1 MATDLP
7 HLLLT
12 VLPFAL
18 ASMVSPLT
26 IIIVMAV
33 LSATKRRALKAV
45 LFAITYATVF
55 SAICLL
61 LVAVGS
67 AATIGGNPSSA
78 IAGIDVFLGV
88 ILLYIAGR
96 SLTKGVG
103 TPLVRSFD
111 PDAMSVAGA
120 VSLGVL
126 FSASNFS
133 SLIPALAAS
142 KDIGVAA
149 VPPFDKTIAF
159 VFLLVIALSWVWAPV
174 TIYLVTPNNFDR
186 LLDPVIRFLRRYG
199 GQLMAAVLFLIGLY
213 LVIRGVTGFAAL

>member
-18 ASMVSPLT
+18 ASMLSLLT

-78 IAGIDVFLGV
+78 IAGNDVFLGV
-88 ILLYIAGR
+88 ILLYIVGR

-111 PDAMSVAGA
+111 PGAMSVAAA

-126 FSASNFS
+126 FRASNFS

-142 KDIGVAA
+142 KDTGVAA

-174 TIYLVTPNNFDR
+174 VISLR
-186 LLDPVIRFLRRYG
+186 LTTSTGCSILSSASCAG
-199 GQLMAAVLFLIGLY
+199 MAVS
-213 LVIRGVTGFAAL
+213 

>member
-7 HLLLT
+7 HQLLT

-33 LSATKRRALKAV
+33 LSATKRRALKAA

-67 AATIGGNPSSA
+67 AGTIGGNPSSA
-78 IAGIDVFLGV
+78 IAGIDVFLG
-88 ILLYIAGR
+88 IIQLYIAGR

-142 KDIGVAA
+142 KDIGGAA
-149 VPPFDKTIAF
+149 VPPLDKVTAL
-159 VFLLVIALSWVWAPV
+159 VFLLAIAMSWVWAPV
-174 TIYLVTPNNFDR
+174 AVYLVTPNNFDR
-186 LLDPVIRFLRRYG
+186 LFDPVIRFLRGHG

-213 LVIRGVTGFAAL
+213 LLVRGVTSFVAL

>member
-1 MATDLP
+1 MATDLL

-18 ASMVSPLT
+18 ASMVSPLA
-26 IIIVMAV
+26 IIAVMAV
-33 LSATKRRALKAV
+33 LSATTRRALKAV
-45 LFAITYATVF
+45 FFAITYAAVF
-55 SAICLL
+55 SAICLV

-67 AATIGGNPSSA
+67 AATIGGKLSLVTV
-78 IAGIDVFLGV
+78 GIDVVLGI
-88 ILLYIAGR
+88 ILLYVAGR
-96 SLTKGVG
+96 SLTKGAS
-103 TPLVRSFD
+103 TPLLRSFD
-111 PDAMSVAGA
+111 PDAMSVAA
-120 VSLGVL
+120 VVSMGVL

-149 VPPFDKTIAF
+149 VPPFDKVIAL

-174 TIYLVTPNNFDR
+174 VVYLVTPNNFDR
-186 LLDPVIRFLRRYG
+186 LLDPIIRFLRRHG

-213 LVIRGVTGFAAL
+213 LLVRGVTGYVAL